1 MRARTRG
8 TAKRNPL
15 RKPCMIRFERFDHM
29 TEGAI
34 LNRWRLVLGDP
45 AQSTIPLAGGAAL
58 EMDQLLDFLY
68 SREAGE
74 DEHQDTGGSSP
85 SQLTIPQ
92 WLQRVRTL
100 FPQQTVQ
107 VLERHALDRYQLT
120 ELLTDPEI
128 LERMEPNQAL
138 LETILALRPQMSGQV
153 LAVARRIIAKV
164 AGELMKKM
172 EMDLRRSLLGRLRR
186 DISSPV
192 PSMRNLDI
200 QKTIRRNLRHY
211 DPENRRLLLEKVY
224 FSGRVKRFNTWR
236 VIMAIDESGSMA
248 DAVIHSAVMAGIF
261 SRMPMIDTRLVIF
274 DTQVVDLSDAAA
286 DPVEV
291 LMSVQLGGGTDIA
304 RAMNYCQSL
313 IVNPHRTLM
322 ILVSDLCEG
331 GSLATLYKVC
341 NEILESGAKL
351 AALTALDRNA
361 NPMYNRSVASALAGM
376 GAFVGALTPE
386 QLGDYI
392 GAIMQ

>member
-1 MRARTRG
+1 MNTTISEG
-8 TAKRNPL
+8 T
-15 RKPCMIRFERFDHM
+15 
-29 TEGAI
+29 I
-34 LNRWRLVLGDP
+34 LNRWRLVLGAP
-45 AQSTIPLAGGAAL
+45 AQSAIPLGGGETAIQ
-58 EMDQLLDFLY
+58 MDEALDFLY
-68 SREAGE
+68 RREAGQ
-74 DEHQDTGGSSP
+74 DEHQETGGTDP

-100 FPQQTVQ
+100 FPQQTAQ

-138 LETILALRPQMSGQV
+138 LETILALRPQMSGPV
-153 LAVARRIIAKV
+153 LAVARRIAAKV
-164 AGELMKKM
+164 AEELTRKM

-186 DISSPV
+186 DLSSPV

-200 QKTIRRNLRHY
+200 QKTIRRNLKHY
-211 DPENRRLLLEKVY
+211 DPEQRRLVLEKVY

-236 VIMAIDESGSMA
+236 IVMAVDESGSMA

-261 SRMPMIDTRLVIF
+261 SRMPMVDTRLVIF
-274 DTQVVDLSDAAA
+274 DTQVVDLSGRAA
-286 DPVEV
+286 DPVET
-291 LMSVQLGGGTDIA
+291 LMSVQLGGGTNIA
-304 RAMNYCQSL
+304 GAMSYCQTL
-313 IVNPHRTLM
+313 ITNPHRTIV

-331 GSLATLYKVC
+331 APVANLYKVC
-341 NEILESGAKL
+341 GDILESGAKL

-361 NPMYNRSVASALAGM
+361 NPMYNRSVAAALAGM

-386 QLGDYI
+386 QLGDYV
-392 GAIMQ
+392 GQIMQ

>member
-1 MRARTRG
+1 
-8 TAKRNPL
+8 
-15 RKPCMIRFERFDHM
+15 M

-45 AQSTIPLAGGAAL
+45 AQSAIPLAGGAAL

-153 LAVARRIIAKV
+153 LAVARRIIAKA

>member
-1 MRARTRG
+1 
-8 TAKRNPL
+8 
-15 RKPCMIRFERFDHM
+15 
-29 TEGAI
+29 
-34 LNRWRLVLGDP
+34 
-45 AQSTIPLAGGAAL
+45 
-58 EMDQLLDFLY
+58 
-68 SREAGE
+68 
-74 DEHQDTGGSSP
+74 
-85 SQLTIPQ
+85 
-92 WLQRVRTL
+92 
-100 FPQQTVQ
+100 
-107 VLERHALDRYQLT
+107 
-120 ELLTDPEI
+120 
-128 LERMEPNQAL
+128 
-138 LETILALRPQMSGQV
+138 
-153 LAVARRIIAKV
+153 
-164 AGELMKKM
+164 M

>member
-1 MRARTRG
+1 M
-8 TAKRNPL
+8 
-15 RKPCMIRFERFDHM
+15 
-29 TEGAI
+29 
-34 LNRWRLVLGDP
+34 
-45 AQSTIPLAGGAAL
+45 Q
-58 EMDQLLDFLY
+58 MDEALDFLY
-68 SREAGE
+68 RREAGQ
-74 DEHQDTGGSSP
+74 DERQETGGTGE

-100 FPQQTVQ
+100 FPQRTAQ

-138 LETILALRPQMSGQV
+138 LETILALRPQMSGPV
-153 LAVARRIIAKV
+153 LAVARRIAAKV
-164 AGELMKKM
+164 AGELTRKM

-186 DISSPV
+186 DLSSPV

-211 DPENRRLLLEKVY
+211 DPQRRQLILEKVY

-236 VIMAIDESGSMA
+236 IVMAVDESGSMA
-248 DAVIHSAVMAGIF
+248 DAVIHSAIMAGIF
-261 SRMPMIDTRLVIF
+261 SRMPMVDTRLVIF
-274 DTQVVDLSDAAA
+274 DTQVVDLSDRAA
-286 DPVEV
+286 DPVET
-291 LMSVQLGGGTDIA
+291 LMSVQLGGGTNIA
-304 RAMNYCQSL
+304 GAMDYCQSL
-313 IVNPHRTLM
+313 ITNPHRTIV

-331 GSLATLYKVC
+331 GPAANLYKVC
-341 NEILESGAKL
+341 GDILESGAKL

-361 NPMYNRSVASALAGM
+361 NPMYNRTVAAALAGM

-386 QLGDYI
+386 QLGDYV
-392 GAIMQ
+392 GQIMQ